1 MPTTTLLSRRGG
13 TIDNL
18 HGRFYVLHTPRVCV
32 CVGVWVCRCS
42 SFVICG
48 RTRVTLVVVFFF
60 FFFLFFRSS
69 QPVALMEAE
78 LVLRPHFIGFFF
90 FLPGFFFCATPTA
103 PFPFHWCTK
112 SLPGFALLMQFWKM
126 TFTWNVLEHFRSN
139 HFSIIGS
146 MESTVCVFFWFCRKK
161 TTTNGFLFTA
171 GFFFFFFFFFF

>member
-48 RTRVTLVVVFFF
+48 RTRVTLVVVFFL

-78 LVLRPHFIGFFF
+78 LVLRPHFTGFF
-90 FLPGFFFCATPTA
+90 FLPGFFFVQHQRLRFHFIGVPSLYLVSLFWCNSGRWLLLGTFSNIFDRIISRSSARWNQ
-103 PFPFHWCTK
+103 PFA
-112 SLPGFALLMQFWKM
+112 S
-126 TFTWNVLEHFRSN
+126 
-139 HFSIIGS
+139 
-146 MESTVCVFFWFCRKK
+146 FFDFVEK
-161 TTTNGFLFTA
+161 NNN
-171 GFFFFFFFFFF
+171 

>member
-32 CVGVWVCRCS
+32 CVCRCVS
-42 SFVICG
+42 VQVFVLRYLWEDASNFGCC
-48 RTRVTLVVVFFF
+48 FFF
-60 FFFLFFRSS
+60 FLFFFLFFRSS

-146 MESTVCVFFWFCRKK
+146 MESTVCVFF
-161 TTTNGFLFTA
+161 
-171 GFFFFFFFFFF
+171 